1 MRNFLTLA
9 TFAGIIVTA
18 FAVVAPGCFAQSPD
32 AESIVSA
39 INRDRAD
46 HGLGPLHWDAALARA
61 AQAHAEQ
68 MTAHSELSHQYPGE
82 PGLVTRAGQ
91 AGAHFRVVA
100 ENIAMGP
107 SALGLEDQWMHSAPH
122 RANIL
127 DARLN
132 AIGVGLV
139 KRGEYYFGVAD
150 FADGVA
156 ALGPKQIEE
165 KVGALLARHGIRPSG
180 PQRDARQT
188 CEMEHGTAG
197 GSSPKFVMRWEGS
210 DLSRLPNV
218 LLQQLQT
225 GRYHTAAVGACD
237 SMHPQQGFTTYRVAV
252 LLY

>member
-1 MRNFLTLA
+1 MGKFFSLA
-9 TFAGIIVTA
+9 IFAGIAIAV
-18 FAVVAPGCFAQSPD
+18 FAVAAPGCFGQSPD
-32 AESIVSA
+32 AESIVQA
-39 INRDRAD
+39 INRERAG

-61 AQAHAEQ
+61 AQAHAQEMSTQ
-68 MTAHSELSHQYPGE
+68 HELSHQYSGE

-107 SALGLEDQWMHSAPH
+107 TPLGLEDQWMHSAPH

-127 DARLN
+127 DPRLD
-132 AIGVGLV
+132 AIGIGLV
-139 KRGEYYFGVAD
+139 KRGAYYYGVAD

-165 KVGALLARHGIRPSG
+165 KVGALLAQHGIRPSG
-180 PQRDARQT
+180 PERDAHQT

-210 DLSRLPNV
+210 DLSRLPSV
-218 LLQQLQT
+218 LLQQLRT
-225 GRYHTAAVGACD
+225 GKYHTAAVGACD

-252 LLY
+252 MLY